1 MTEVYIIAKQD
12 RRRGGVRFTKG
23 NNGPFKAEDFTKEQI
38 AAIEADPY
46 LEPSEGKKSS
56 GTKSNSKKQGTGGR
70 GGKSAAQKRA
80 ETKAKLEQEKTE
92 AEIAKVAEAI
102 KSLPTGVLPTVET
115 VSKAMNA
122 DVTEEQLKAA
132 LEAGK

>member
-12 RRRGGVRFTKG
+12 RRRGGARFTKG
-23 NNGPFKAEDFTKEQI
+23 TNGPFKVEDFTKEQI

-46 LEPSEGKKSS
+46 LEPSEDNKSS
-56 GTKSNSKKQGTGGR
+56 GTKNNSKKPSTGGR

-80 ETKAKLEQEKTE
+80 EAQAKLEQEKID
-92 AEIAKVAEAI
+92 AETAKVAEAV
-102 KSLPTGVLPTVET
+102 KALPEGTLPTVET
-115 VSKAMNA
+115 VSAVMNA

-132 LEAGK
+132 LEANK